1 MATKGLGWDSLEI
14 PTPLTIRPGGVV
26 AATSF
31 ALVIPLMW
39 HQWWSCLV
47 LGETKLI
54 QGIQWRFLGIQ
65 RDMLLVEMMRVLKDF
80 FVLCCVG
87 IFFVW

>member
-14 PTPLTIRPGGVV
+14 PTPLTSPGGVV

-31 ALVIPLMW
+31 APVIPLMW

-47 LGETKLI
+47 LGETKLL

-65 RDMLLVEMMRVLKDF
+65 RDMLLVEMMRVLKEF
-80 FVLCCVG
+80 FCVVLV
-87 IFFVW
+87 FFLFGEL